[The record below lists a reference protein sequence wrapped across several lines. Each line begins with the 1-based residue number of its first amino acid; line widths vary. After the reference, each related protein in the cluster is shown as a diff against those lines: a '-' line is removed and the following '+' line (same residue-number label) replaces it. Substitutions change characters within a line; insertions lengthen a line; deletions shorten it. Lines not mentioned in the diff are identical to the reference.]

1 MSRRGQFDHSHAGTL
16 RRGAIA
22 ELGGTVAL
30 VSFLVAFEVFTD
42 TTLERLVLL
51 GIALPGAAAMLY
63 GSVKTVGLAEKIEQG
78 ATAPE
83 PAEPEVL
90 RWLVRFLLEQ
100 ILVTGLIAGYFF
112 AAVGLFAGLAALVV
126 CVSLWAAVWLLLFR
140 RWSRTPSR
148 V

>member
-1 MSRRGQFDHSHAGTL
+1 
-16 RRGAIA
+16 
-22 ELGGTVAL
+22 
-30 VSFLVAFEVFTD
+30 
-42 TTLERLVLL
+42 VLL

-100 ILVTGLIAGYFF
+100 ILVTALIAGYFF